1 MALCEEKRGRTQFL
15 WSMRRKQ
22 VTRQLSVSARIVGS
36 IFFCS
41 LDPEQLFDLDKDPN
55 ELDNL
60 IEKTDYKSI
69 TESFR
74 DTMEATWNL
83 DRFDQDVRESQ
94 AKRKVVYEAL
104 RKGGYYPWDFQPL
117 KQASERYMR
126 NHMDLNILEASQRY
140 PSDD

>member
-1 MALCEEKRGRTQFL
+1 MY
-15 WSMRRKQ
+15 
-22 VTRQLSVSARIVGS
+22 V
-36 IFFCS
+36 FCS

-60 IEKTDYKSI
+60 IENTDYKSTI
-69 TESFR
+69 QSFR
-74 DTMEATWNL
+74 DTIGSTWNL

-126 NHMDLNILEASQRY
+126 NHMDLNILESSQRY
-140 PSDD
+140 PSND

>member
-1 MALCEEKRGRTQFL
+1 MTQGGKTYFFIFL
-15 WSMRRKQ
+15 LIE
-22 VTRQLSVSARIVGS
+22 TSVLFQTLYDIY
-36 IFFCS
+36 IFCS
-41 LDPEQLFDLDKDPN
+41 LDPEQLFDLDKDPH

-69 TESFR
+69 VQSFR
-74 DTMEATWNL
+74 ETIESTWKL

-117 KQASERYMR
+117 KQALERYMR
-126 NHMDLNILEASQRY
+126 NHMDLNILESSQRY
-140 PSDD
+140 PSNE